1 MCCVARFVLFDT
13 VARAC
18 VNKDYRVAVV
28 ECYRIPFM
36 GKFKRIRKLKDYR
49 IHREGT
55 EILLLGF
62 IVFALAAFLLWYYL
76 PGCVVLNSVVSFGFL
91 VLYLLMINFFRSP
104 KRIFPGDVENVIV
117 APADG
122 KVVVIEKVFEPDHFK
137 DERLQISIFMSPMN
151 VHANWYPVD
160 GKVKRV
166 EHQKGK
172 YHKAWLPKAST
183 ENERSLVVI
192 ETADGHEIL
201 VRQIAGAMARRI
213 VTYAAAG
220 EDCFIDQ
227 HMGFIKFGSRVDLY
241 LPLDVDLKIELG
253 QRTVGNETVIATFK

>member
-1 MCCVARFVLFDT
+1 M
-13 VARAC
+13 
-18 VNKDYRVAVV
+18 K
-28 ECYRIPFM
+28 
-36 GKFKRIRKLKDYR
+36 KFKRIRKLKDYR

-55 EILLLGF
+55 EILITGF
-62 IVFALAAFLLWYYL
+62 AVFALAAFLLWFYL
-76 PGCVVLNSVVSFGFL
+76 PQCVVLNSLLSIFFFVT
-91 VLYLLMINFFRSP
+91 YLLMVNFFRSP

-137 DERLQISIFMSPMN
+137 DERLQVSIFMSPTN

-160 GKVKRV
+160 GVIKRA
-166 EHQKGK
+166 EHQDGK
-172 YHKAWLPKAST
+172 HYKAWLPKAST
-183 ENERSLVVI
+183 DNERSLVVI
-192 ETADGHEIL
+192 ETEDGREIM

-220 EDCFIDQ
+220 EECFIDQ

-241 LPLDVDLKIELG
+241 LPRDVELKVELDQK
-253 QRTVGNETVIATFK
+253 TVGNETIIATFK

>member
-1 MCCVARFVLFDT
+1 M
-13 VARAC
+13 
-18 VNKDYRVAVV
+18 KK
-28 ECYRIPFM
+28 
-36 GKFKRIRKLKDYR
+36 KFKRIRKLKDYR

-55 EILLLGF
+55 SILVVSFL
-62 IVFALAAFLLWYYL
+62 VFALVNAPLWYFFPENIVFNSIVSL
-76 PGCVVLNSVVSFGFL
+76 TSLVV
-91 VLYLLMINFFRSP
+91 YLLMVNFFRSP

-137 DERLQISIFMSPMN
+137 DERMQVSIFMSPMN

-160 GKVKRV
+160 GVITRV

-172 YHKAWLPKAST
+172 FHKAWLPKAST

-192 ETADGHEIL
+192 RTDDDREIL

-220 EDCFIDQ
+220 EECFIDQ

-241 LPLDVDLKIELG
+241 LPLDCDIKVTLDQK
-253 QRTVGNETVIATFK
+253 TVGNETVIATFK